1 MRPGYARY
9 IGSVRLALEGNSL
22 ECQSLNIELGGKDG
36 GGVKQATAIGVK
48 LLQGSDQLT
57 SQFAVYDFE
66 NGVIQ
71 LNMNPTWNLNG
82 QTGGRIGWSCTLI
95 RAVFKRLAT

>member
-1 MRPGYARY
+1 M
-9 IGSVRLALEGNSL
+9 
-22 ECQSLNIELGGKDG
+22 
-36 GGVKQATAIGVK
+36 KQATAIGVK

-82 QTGGRIGWSCTLI
+82 QTG
-95 RAVFKRLAT
+95 RADRVE